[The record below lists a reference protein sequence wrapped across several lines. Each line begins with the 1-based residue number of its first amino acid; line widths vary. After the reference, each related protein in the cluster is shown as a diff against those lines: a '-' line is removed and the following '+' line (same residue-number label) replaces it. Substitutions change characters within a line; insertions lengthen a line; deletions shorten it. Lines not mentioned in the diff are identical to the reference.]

1 MRTLLIEAVPG
12 TGGSTAELLAAA
24 GHDVETCHPHDT
36 PSFPCSG
43 LDGAGCPL
51 DGRTGI
57 DVVVAVRD
65 GAGPAPTVDESG
77 VTCALRQ
84 GVPVVV
90 VGEPEA
96 DPFHEWVE
104 ECAPGDDL
112 VAACERA
119 IVASHERR
127 AEPLRDEVV
136 RLLEAEGLDGSGAEV
151 RITRHGDRAQ
161 ITVVPATPVPVR
173 LVGALATRVHAV
185 DAKGTWPTS
194 MLDVEVVTE
203 KG

>member
-1 MRTLLIEAVPG
+1 MRTLLIEAVPN
-12 TGGSTAELLAAA
+12 TGNATAATLAGA
-24 GHDVETCHPHDT
+24 GHDVLRCHPHDG

-43 LDGAGCPL
+43 LSGEGCPL
-51 DGRTGI
+51 DDHSGV
-57 DVVVAVRD
+57 DVVVAVRAE
-65 GAGPAPTVDESG
+65 AGPEPTVDESG

-90 VGEPEA
+90 VGDPAA
-96 DPFHEWVE
+96 DPFHEWVSE
-104 ECAPGDDL
+104 IAADDDI
-112 VAACERA
+112 VGACERA

-136 RLLEAEGLDGSGAEV
+136 RLLEAEGLDGSGADV
-151 RITRHGDRAQ
+151 RVARTGDRAHVT
-161 ITVVPATPVPVR
+161 ITPATPVPVR
-173 LVGALATRVHAV
+173 LVGTLATRVHAV
-185 DAKGTWPTS
+185 DAKGSWPTS